1 MNINKLRAR
10 FVENGLST
18 EDVARQMG
26 IDRSTLYRK
35 MRGRDGRTTLT
46 ISDAQ
51 KLAQILGLSPQDIN
65 DIFFGGN
72 VA

>member
-10 FVENGLST
+10 FVELGLSV
-18 EDVARQMG
+18 EDVADRMG
-26 IDRSTLYRK
+26 INRSTLYRK
-35 MRGRDGRTTLT
+35 MSNRDGKTLT
-46 ISDAQ
+46 ISDAKQ
-51 KLAQILGLSPQDIN
+51 LADILRLSAQDIN